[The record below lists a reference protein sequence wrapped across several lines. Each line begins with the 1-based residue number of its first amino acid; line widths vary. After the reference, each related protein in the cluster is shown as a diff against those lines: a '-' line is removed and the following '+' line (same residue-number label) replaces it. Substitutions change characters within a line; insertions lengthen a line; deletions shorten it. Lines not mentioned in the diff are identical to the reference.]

1 MRLEGAGMLRRL
13 SCVVLL
19 GLLLVGADVWNPTPA
34 AAEDDYDDK
43 DFSLRLASAFVR
55 FRDVLTAGGLTAANR
70 WPSVINPASAAWSC
84 PPGPC
89 GVSLAG
95 YESPIWFD
103 EGPDLNVVGLGAN
116 VRTPLGTLQPAG
128 GLIRSGD
135 SLTRQGLTFDYE
147 VEFAQLS
154 WAQRFQGAAL
164 GASVNYAQAKTG
176 QDLGPVT
183 VFDSDADSWR
193 VRLGALHE
201 PCCRWLIGVTAEY
214 GWADF
219 QATTL
224 AIGPFGPVPVQ
235 LDETDRQTVAQVGV
249 SYAYGDY
256 SSVYADY
263 NYGRFW
269 SDDRGTLQMHRF
281 SFGVDHQALDFLF
294 VRPQITVDGR
304 GNFEAALGL
313 SVQFAKWGGID
324 LAWKYDAFPEL
335 RREFGRSNT
344 LQIMLNLRF

>member
-1 MRLEGAGMLRRL
+1 MFKRPLRVAIV
-13 SCVVLL
+13 C
-19 GLLLVGADVWNPTPA
+19 LLVGATFAWSPAPTV
-34 AAEDDYDDK
+34 AEDDYDDK

-55 FRDVLTAGGLTAANR
+55 FRDVLNSGGLSAANR
-70 WPSVINPASAAWSC
+70 WPSVINPASSAWSC

-89 GVSLAG
+89 GVSLAA
-95 YESPIWFD
+95 YDSPIWFD
-103 EGPDLNVVGLGAN
+103 EGPDLNVLGGGAN
-116 VRTPLGTLQPAG
+116 VRTQVGTLQPAAG
-128 GLIRSGD
+128 IIRSND
-135 SLTRQGLTFDYE
+135 ELTRQGLTFDYE

-164 GASVNYAQAKTG
+164 GASVNYAQAKTS
-176 QDLGPVT
+176 QSMGPVT

-193 VRLGALHE
+193 LRLGALHE

-219 QATTL
+219 TATTL
-224 AIGPFGPVPVQ
+224 AVGPFGPVTVQ
-235 LDETDRQTVAQVGV
+235 LDETDKQAVAQVGV
-249 SYAYGDY
+249 SYAYGEY

-269 SDDRGTLQMHRF
+269 SDNRGTLQMHRF
-281 SFGVDHQALDFLF
+281 SVGVDHQALDFLF

-313 SVQFAKWGGID
+313 SVQFAKWGGLD
-324 LAWKYDAFPEL
+324 VAWKYDAYPEL
-335 RREFGRSNT
+335 RREFGRSNS
-344 LQIMLNLRF
+344 LQVMLNIRF